1 MFGRFA
7 SGEFIITNDKKQ
19 LTPDQVKNLV
29 LQSLDDDKG
38 VNIITI
44 PIAGKS
50 SMADFMIVASGSSS
64 RQVVSMAD
72 HLDMRLKKAGI
83 VVLGKEGVAQA
94 DWVLIDTADVI
105 VHLFRP
111 EVREFYALER
121 MWQQNSEDEV
131 VHISADA

>member
-1 MFGRFA
+1 MFGRYA
-7 SGEFIITNDKKQ
+7 SGELTITDDKKQ

-38 VNIITI
+38 VDVITI
-44 PIAGKS
+44 PLVGKS
-50 SMADFMIVASGSSS
+50 SMADFMIIASGSSS
-64 RQVVSMAD
+64 RQVASMAD
-72 HLDMRLKKAGI
+72 HLDRRLKNAGI

>member
-1 MFGRFA
+1 MLGRFA
-7 SGEFIITNDKKQ
+7 LGEFIITDYKKQ

-44 PIAGKS
+44 PLAGKS
-50 SMADFMIVASGSSS
+50 SMADFMIIASGSSS
-64 RQVVSMAD
+64 RQVASMAD
-72 HLDMRLKKAGI
+72 HLDVRLKNAGI

-111 EVREFYALER
+111 EVREFYELER
-121 MWQQNSEDEV
+121 MWQQNNDDEV

>member
-7 SGEFIITNDKKQ
+7 SGESIITNDKKQ

>member
-1 MFGRFA
+1 VLGRFA
-7 SGEFIITNDKKQ
+7 LGGFIITDDKKQ

-44 PIAGKS
+44 PLAGKS
-50 SMADFMIVASGSSS
+50 SMADFMIIASGSSS
-64 RQVVSMAD
+64 RQVASMAD
-72 HLDMRLKKAGI
+72 HLDMRLKSAGI

-111 EVREFYALER
+111 EVREFYELER
-121 MWQQNSEDEV
+121 MWQQNDEDEV